1 MKPKQKISKLIK
13 HIAEG
18 NYADAKGNVKKIIGA
33 KINDRISG
41 INKLSK

>member
-1 MKPKQKISKLIK
+1 MTHKQEISKLIK

-18 NYADAKGNVKKIIGA
+18 NYSDAKGNVKKIIES
-33 KINDRISG
+33 KINGRIST